1 MQATPLRCARTSAS
15 HGERPRGA
23 WPRSEART
31 CSAPAAAVAR
41 PLAAPPRSPGVAR
54 HGSGGPSPWRR
65 ARGAGP
71 RPQPRAPET
80 PAPAVTPPETLRPFA
95 RSPSSPSLPRA
106 KAASAELVP
115 PPRRV
120 VSLLQYRPA
129 WQHAASRRSGAH
141 SEAARWLRQS
151 KRRPL
156 LPRPRHARAST
167 HPTQRLAPP
176 RSPRQSRRRQHTA
189 GRRARAPKVRGPLLK
204 AHLAPTPQHNAV
216 RIGECPSTQQPCR
229 CAPATGP
236 IDRWPATLAMR
247 HGTRCAADAGEEPPG
262 AP

>member
-23 WPRSEART
+23 WPRSGART
-31 CSAPAAAVAR
+31 CSTPAAAVAR
-41 PLAAPPRSPGVAR
+41 PLAAPLRSRGVGR
-54 HGSGGPSPWRR
+54 HGFGAPSPRRR
-65 ARGAGP
+65 AHGAGP

-120 VSLLQYRPA
+120 VSLLQHRPA

-189 GRRARAPKVRGPLLK
+189 DRRARAPKVRGPLLK

-216 RIGECPSTQQPCR
+216 RIGECPSTQRPCR

-236 IDRWPATLAMR
+236 IDRWLATFAMR
-247 HGTRCAADAGEEPPG
+247 HGTGCAAVAGEETPG
-262 AP
+262 GP